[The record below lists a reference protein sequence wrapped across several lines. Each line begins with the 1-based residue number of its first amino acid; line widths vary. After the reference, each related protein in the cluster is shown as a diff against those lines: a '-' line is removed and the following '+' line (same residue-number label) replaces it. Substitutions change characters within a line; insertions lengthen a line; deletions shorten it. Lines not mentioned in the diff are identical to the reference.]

1 MEKLDEMGILSN
13 YFPMGLGT
21 VHLPISVH
29 NFDDSIEKT
38 TQLIL
43 KALDVGVNYIDTA
56 YTYSS
61 GGALTALKNAFAQT
75 DKPYSATVKVNY
87 QADKTADE
95 ARRRVE
101 FQLKLLGVDSA
112 AFFVCWSIPSYEQFE
127 EITRKGGVYDGAL
140 RLKNEGLI
148 EHICCSLH
156 ASTADSVR
164 IIESGAFE
172 AATVSFNFT
181 NAIQT
186 LPVLDAALKH
196 NVDIAVMNPLG
207 GGGILQNADIFSF
220 TQAKGENTVT
230 AALRFAKSHPSVKI
244 VLSGLNNE
252 NELKENIKAF
262 IEEPTEPDAKRLIRV
277 ANKVKDI
284 EGFCVNCHYC
294 DNCPV
299 HIPVSE
305 LMSKRN
311 RLLLGKVTNWDY
323 RRTDAELLE
332 NINLFFG
339 QAHNEG
345 SSEWFP
351 TSSDNPCIRCGKC
364 EKKCTQKLEIMEAI
378 DDTYNRA
385 KQCGFT
391 HEARKARLKE
401 FLVGKNYKIVGL
413 YPNDR
418 FSELIIRLY
427 EQFFGKPDFEWV
439 TFNSSQAMWGRVE
452 NGIKVR
458 APSEIPAIKPNI
470 IIVCNY
476 GYEEEIYNSIKH
488 YEKDG
493 IKIVKLHRKTDVP
506 WVF

>member
-1 MEKLDEMGILSN
+1 MGILSN

-21 VHLPISVH
+21 ARLPITGS
-29 NFDDSIEKT
+29 NDASGIEKSA
-38 TQLIL
+38 QLICD
-43 KALDVGVNYIDTA
+43 ALDAGVNYIDTS
-56 YTYSS
+56 YPYSA
-61 GGALTALKNAFAQT
+61 GGAHPALKLAFERT
-75 DKPYSATVKVNY
+75 SKPYSVTVKVIY
-87 QADKTADE
+87 QSDKTADE

-101 FQLKLLGVDSA
+101 MQLETLGIDRA
-112 AFFVCWSIPSYEQFE
+112 AFFVCWSIPSYEQFV
-127 EITRKGGVYDGAL
+127 EITQKGGVYDAAL

-207 GGGILQNADIFSF
+207 GGGIVQNADIFSF
-220 TQAKGENTVT
+220 TQAKGENVVT
-230 AALRFAKSHPSVKI
+230 AALRFAKSHPAIKI
-244 VLSGLNNE
+244 VLSGVNNE

-262 IEEPTEPDAKRLIRV
+262 IEESTEPDAKRLIRV
-277 ANKVKDI
+277 TNKVKDI
-284 EGFCVNCHYC
+284 DGFCVNCHYC

-299 HIPVSE
+299 EIPVSE
-305 LMSKRN
+305 LMSKYN
-311 RLLLGKVTNWDY
+311 CLLFGHTTGQDY
-323 RRTDAELLE
+323 RRTNIELLQ
-332 NINLFFG
+332 NINLFFS
-339 QAHNEG
+339 QSHLEG
-345 SSEWFP
+345 NKEWFP
-351 TSSDNPCIRCGKC
+351 VSAENPCIRCGQC
-364 EKKCTQKLEIMEAI
+364 EEKCTQKLKITESIENMYI
-378 DDTYNRA
+378 RA
-385 KQCGFT
+385 GKCGFSRRLR
-391 HEARKARLKE
+391 EERLRELIFDKA
-401 FLVGKNYKIVGL
+401 YKRVGL

-418 FSELIIRLY
+418 FANLVIKLY

-439 TFNSSQAMWGRVE
+439 TFNSDSAMVGRVE
-452 NGIKVR
+452 NGIKVH
-458 APSEIPAIKPNI
+458 APSEILTIKPNI

-476 GYEEEIYNSIKH
+476 GYEEEIHNSIKH

-493 IKIVKLHRKTDVP
+493 IKTVKLHRRTDVP